1 MITQFKKLF
10 SLSALMILVAL
21 GINAQ
26 DLKKLID
33 NGKLESLEKYVS
45 KKGDLKEKITV
56 TIEEKEHQ
64 INGLIYLLGKETLD
78 ENHQTIFDY
87 FISKINLFDNSTQV
101 VDEAFIYSF
110 SIEGGEYYTQKLW
123 ELKPNLKSVCSIC
136 NENTA
141 LIAAAVY
148 GNEEWYFKLKPSSDI
163 NAVNKAGFHLLSAAI
178 FGENTKIIKD
188 VLETDGFAG
197 KINTPNKDGFS
208 PLDMAFG
215 CRDKSIVD
223 LILKAGANVEQSNNL
238 LWEAASYY
246 NTKIFDLPYIIKGS
260 DKYFNELWKVDEG
273 DYTILSYLFVW
284 NTELIDGI
292 EYSDLLI
299 QEKDFSQA
307 KMIKTCLNAIVQSV
321 MSPTFDAAG
330 KVKELQMNIEEVN
343 NDLIFF
349 ISKYYTSVDEYLMD
363 DSKEMKEAIQLLN
376 DIVCELKNLDAALQ
390 KKNMSWITEKN
401 KKNATKYL
409 SGILTECSW

>member
-1 MITQFKKLF
+1 MINQFKKLF
-10 SLSALMILVAL
+10 TLSALMMLVAL

-33 NGKLESLEKYVS
+33 NGKMESLEKYVS

-87 FISKINLFDNSTQV
+87 FVSKINLFDNSSQV

-163 NAVNKAGFHLLSAAI
+163 NAVNQTGYHLLSAAI

-188 VLETDGFAG
+188 VLETEGFEG
-197 KINTPNKDGFS
+197 KINTPNKEGFT
-208 PLDMAFG
+208 PLDMSMG
-215 CRDKSIVD
+215 CYDKRIYD
-223 LILKAGANVEQSNNL
+223 LILKAGANPDKAKDL
-238 LWEAASYY
+238 LWEATSYF
-246 NTKIFDLPYIIKGS
+246 NLKIFDLEYAIKGT
-260 DKYFNELWKVDEG
+260 DKFYNELWKSEDGIFTVLELLTQWDDE
-273 DYTILSYLFVW
+273 S
-284 NTELIDGI
+284 IDGI
-292 EYSDLLI
+292 EYSTLLI

-307 KMIKTCLNAIVQSV
+307 KMLKYCLDFMVQST
-321 MSPTFDAAG
+321 MSDTY
-330 KVKELQMNIEEVN
+330 KLNLSEELLNQKENINEN
-343 NDLIFF
+343 IIYF
-349 ISKYYTSVDEYLMD
+349 ISKYYTTVDEFLMD

-376 DIVCELKNLDAALQ
+376 DIVCELKNLDAAIQ
-390 KKNMSWITEKN
+390 KKNMLWITEKN

-409 SGILTECSW
+409 TVILNQCSL